1 MKQLSTN
8 ELREA
13 YLSFFEAR
21 GHVRIPS
28 APLVP
33 HNDPSVLFTTA
44 GMHPLVPYL
53 NGQPHPAGQRLV
65 SVQKCLRTRDIDD
78 VGDATH
84 ATVFE
89 MLGNWSLGDYFKTEA
104 INLSWEFLTSARW
117 LGIDP
122 QYLAV
127 SVFKGDATTPRDE
140 ESAGLW
146 RQVGVPPSRIAYL
159 GKEENWWPAGG
170 GAAGPQGP
178 DTEIF
183 YWTGGGPAPATF
195 DPSDIRWVE
204 IWNDVFME
212 YTVTAT
218 GRLEALPQRN
228 VDTGMGLER
237 VVMALGGHES
247 IYDIDSFGPLTA
259 LIKAKAQTFNL
270 RHARIVADHIKAATF
285 VLADEEPIVPG
296 RSGQGYVVRRLIRR
310 AYRSARALN
319 LSDPAG
325 VMQQGVALVVA
336 AFGAYYPSL
345 PKYER
350 RAQDAL
356 AGEINKFSRGLDKG
370 LRQFESIVAEARPGD
385 IITGGDAFRLHETFG
400 FPVELTAE
408 LARERKLEV
417 DMEGFL
423 AAQNAHQEKS
433 RTAASGHFKG
443 GLTDTSAMSVKY
455 HTATHLLHQALRDVL
470 GKQALQRGSNIS
482 AERLRFDFAHAAKLT
497 AEELQAVSD
506 IVNKKIR
513 ANLSVQREEMSV
525 DEARQRGA
533 LGLFTDKYRKAVT
546 VYSIGDYSREIC
558 GGPHAKRTGV
568 LGSFVITKE
577 ESAGAGVRR
586 IRAVL
591 Q

>member
-13 YLSFFEAR
+13 YLSFFESR

-89 MLGNWSLGDYFKTEA
+89 MLGNWSLGDYFKMEA
-104 INLSWEFLTSARW
+104 INLSWEFLTSAKW
-117 LGIDP
+117 LGINP
-122 QYLAV
+122 QSLAV
-127 SVFKGDATTPRDE
+127 SVFEGDTTTPRDE
-140 ESAGLW
+140 QSAGLW
-146 RQVGVPPSRIAYL
+146 QQAGVPQSRIAFL
-159 GKEENWWPAGG
+159 GKDENWWPAGS

-183 YWTGGGPAPATF
+183 YWTGGRAAPAKF
-195 DPSDIRWVE
+195 DPNDIRWVE

-212 YTVTAT
+212 YTVTAK

-237 VVMALGGHES
+237 VMTVLGGHES
-247 IYDIDSFGPLTA
+247 IYDIDSYQPLFA
-259 LIKAKAQTFNL
+259 LIKSKARTFNL

-285 VLADEEPIVPG
+285 VLADERPTIPG

-310 AYRSARALN
+310 AVRSARALN
-319 LSDPAG
+319 LSDIAG
-325 VMQQGVALVVA
+325 VMQGGAALVVA
-336 AFGAYYPSL
+336 AFGDYYPSL
-345 PKYER
+345 PKFKR
-350 RAQDAL
+350 QAQEAL
-356 AGEINKFSRGLDKG
+356 ASEINKFSRGLDKG
-370 LRQFESIVAEARPGD
+370 LRQFDSIVAGTRPGD
-385 IITGGDAFRLHETFG
+385 IIAGEETFRLYETFG
-400 FPVELTAE
+400 FPIELTAE
-408 LARERKLEV
+408 LARERKLGV

-433 RTAASGHFKG
+433 RTAASGHFKS
-443 GLTDTSAMSVKY
+443 GLTDTSAISVKY

-470 GKQALQRGSNIS
+470 GEQALQRGSNIS
-482 AERLRFDFAHAAKLT
+482 AERLRFDFAHGAKLT
-497 AEELQAVSD
+497 AEELQKVSD
-506 IVNKKIR
+506 VVNEKIR
-513 ANLSVQREEMSV
+513 ADLPVRREEMSV
-525 DEARQRGA
+525 DEAHQRGA
-533 LGLFTDKYRKAVT
+533 LGLFDDKYRERIT

-558 GGPHAKRTGV
+558 GGPHVERTGV